1 MKKFV
6 SVLLA
11 VIIALSMSVVAF
23 AETENY
29 YPDDAEKFYCKYCHA
44 SFDKYEQIEAH
55 YRTGCL
61 EQYKKCPYCDAV
73 VQKDSLEKHQKE
85 CPKGAGSCKYCGESY
100 ATEDDFDKHL
110 ENECWLVGLVGS
122 KDVADVII
130 KIVDFLKGVDW
141 EGLFN
146 KVSDVVS
153 GIDLGG
159 IIDTIKPVFEKIIGF
174 IGEKVELPAL

>member
-6 SVLLA
+6 SLLLA
-11 VIIALSMSVVAF
+11 VIIALSASVVAF
-23 AETENY
+23 AWEDNTTLFCDRCQQVFDN
-29 YPDDAEKFYCKYCHA
+29 EKAFNSHKL
-44 SFDKYEQIEAH
+44 S
-55 YRTGCL
+55 GCL
-61 EQYKKCPYCDAV
+61 ETYDKCPYCEAV
-73 VQKDSLEKHQKE
+73 VSKSNLDEHIHD

-100 ATEDDFDKHL
+100 ATQGDYEDHIAND
-110 ENECWLVGLVGS
+110 CWLVGLVGV
-122 KDVADVII
+122 KVADVII

-141 EGLFN
+141 EGLFG

-159 IIDTIKPVFEKIIGF
+159 VIDTIKPVFEKIIGF

>member
-11 VIIALSMSVVAF
+11 VIIALSVSVVAF
-23 AETENY
+23 AE
-29 YPDDAEKFYCKYCHA
+29 AESKDYFCEICQANFNNEKQY
-44 SFDKYEQIEAH
+44 IEH
-55 YRTGCL
+55 VRTGCL
-61 EQYKKCPYCDAV
+61 EQYKKCPYCDATIHENDIV
-73 VQKDSLEKHQKE
+73 EHQKE
-85 CPKGAGSCKYCGESY
+85 CPKGAGSCKYCGDSY
-100 ATEDDFDKHL
+100 DTEGDFDKHL
-110 ENECWLVGLVGS
+110 ETDCWVVGLVG
-122 KDVADVII
+122 KDVADFILKVI
-130 KIVDFLKGVDW
+130 DFLKGVDW

-159 IIDTIKPVFEKIIGF
+159 IVDTIKPIFEKIIGF

>member
-11 VIIALSMSVVAF
+11 VIIALSVSVVAF
-23 AETENY
+23 AEVPENNEY
-29 YPDDAEKFYCKYCHA
+29 FCSACQAVFGNEKDFKNHLL
-44 SFDKYEQIEAH
+44 
-55 YRTGCL
+55 TGCL
-61 EQYKKCPYCDAV
+61 EQYKKCPYCEAV
-73 VQKDSLEKHQKE
+73 VSKANLEEHQKQ
-85 CPKGAGSCKYCGESY
+85 CPKGAGSCKYCGESF
-100 ATEDDFDKHL
+100 ATEGDFDKHIATD
-110 ENECWLVGLVGS
+110 CWLVGLVG

-141 EGLFN
+141 EGVIG

-159 IIDTIKPVFEKIIGF
+159 IVDTIKPVFEKIIGF

>member
-6 SVLLA
+6 SILLA
-11 VIIALSMSVVAF
+11 VIIALSVSMVAF
-23 AETENY
+23 AENT
-29 YPDDAEKFYCKYCHA
+29 EKFYCEYCQA
-44 SFDKYEQIEAH
+44 SFDKFEQIEAH

-61 EQYKKCPYCDAV
+61 EQYKKCPYCEAV
-73 VQKDSLEKHQKE
+73 VQKDNLEMHQKE
-85 CPKGAGSCKYCGESY
+85 CPKGAGSCKYCGESF
-100 ATEDDFDKHL
+100 ATEGDFDKHI
-110 ENECWLVGLVGS
+110 ETDCWLVGLVG

-130 KIVDFLKGVDW
+130 KIIDFLKGVDW
-141 EGLFN
+141 EGLFG

-159 IIDTIKPVFEKIIGF
+159 IVDTIKPVFEKIIGF

>member
-11 VIIALSMSVVAF
+11 VIIALSASVVAF
-23 AETENY
+23 AWEDNTTLFCDRCQQVFTN
-29 YPDDAEKFYCKYCHA
+29 EKDF
-44 SFDKYEQIEAH
+44 EAH
-55 YRTGCL
+55 KLAGCL
-61 EQYKKCPYCDAV
+61 ETYDKCPYCDAV
-73 VQKDSLEKHQKE
+73 VSKVNLDEHIHD

-100 ATEDDFDKHL
+100 ATQGDYEDHL
-110 ENECWLVGLVGS
+110 ATECWLVGLVG

-141 EGLFN
+141 EGLIG